1 MLAHIVPHDFIAQPT
16 PILPTHLQPPLRT
29 YYPTYGHQFTL
40 WRLTPT
46 NIFVKHPIHRSQTVH
61 DHSSPMPLRTLNR
74 LASTW
79 AWVSTLNVFKFF
91 HFGFRRSQL
100 FNHIPTILQRDVQVA
115 FHFPL
120 NKLAQNRY
128 DVACW
133 HLFFMLPQWCLVLSP
148 QGGPLNI
155 GKCGFDSKKF
165 Q

>member
-1 MLAHIVPHDFIAQPT
+1 
-16 PILPTHLQPPLRT
+16 
-29 YYPTYGHQFTL
+29 
-40 WRLTPT
+40 
-46 NIFVKHPIHRSQTVH
+46 
-61 DHSSPMPLRTLNR
+61 MPLHTLNP

-79 AWVSTLNVFKFF
+79 AWVSTLNVFKSF
-91 HFGFRRSQL
+91 HFGFYCYQL
-100 FNHIPTILQRDVQVA
+100 FNRIPTILQRDVQVP